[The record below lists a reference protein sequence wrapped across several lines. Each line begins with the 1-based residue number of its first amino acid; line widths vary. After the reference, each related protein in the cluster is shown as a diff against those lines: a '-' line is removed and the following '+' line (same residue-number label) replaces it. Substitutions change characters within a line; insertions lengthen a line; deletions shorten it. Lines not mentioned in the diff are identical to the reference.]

1 MSPDRALAP
10 PINPGAVRIAVA
22 PTSGSLDVPPV
33 VLDPAS
39 AAGLRLDRLDDIHA
53 VLVEGED
60 REGSRT
66 AVIMLPPVPSGDSTT
81 GVVRR
86 EVIVDGW
93 RIEVEIESEARA
105 NLRERA
111 RRGHEA
117 TARDGPTE
125 VHASIPGRVVAV
137 SVVAGDSVVA
147 GQQILAI
154 EAMKMENELRAPR
167 DGVVSRVAV
176 GPGQTIEVGDLLV
189 VLE

>member
-1 MSPDRALAP
+1 MSSDRTLASP
-10 PINPGAVRIAVA
+10 VDPGAVRIAIA
-22 PTSGSLDVPPV
+22 PIFGHLEVPPV
-33 VLDPAS
+33 VLDRAR
-39 AAGLRLDRLDDIHA
+39 AVGLRLDRLDPMHA

-60 REGSRT
+60 REGPRT
-66 AVIMLPPVPSGDSTT
+66 PVIMLPPVPSGDSTP
-81 GVVRR
+81 GLVRR

-111 RRGHEA
+111 RRVHEA
-117 TARDGPTE
+117 TAHDGPTE
-125 VHASIPGRVVAV
+125 VHASIPGRIVAV
-137 SVVAGDSVVA
+137 SVVAGDPVVA

-154 EAMKMENELRAPR
+154 EAMKMENQLRAPR
-167 DGVVSRVAV
+167 DGVVSRVTV